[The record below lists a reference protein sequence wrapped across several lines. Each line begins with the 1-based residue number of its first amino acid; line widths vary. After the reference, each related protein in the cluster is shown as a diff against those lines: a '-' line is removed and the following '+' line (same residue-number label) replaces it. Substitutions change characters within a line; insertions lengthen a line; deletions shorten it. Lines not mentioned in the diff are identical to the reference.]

1 MQTAANTS
9 RFLTDSSSNRA
20 FAELERLLTSDGML
34 HRAIL
39 WRVAQAV
46 DSRQPFIDLANK
58 LIDLAEH
65 AYGRREMSSLEE
77 TSLILMNLPIVGA
90 QRIGLYYHGLT
101 LKRKGKIEEAQSL
114 LESVADNA
122 PNAYRARA
130 IQSLGAIQY
139 SFGKPGEALR
149 YYLDSLRA
157 ADQDNRDLLTTL
169 YAYFE
174 ISHLQSDDGDHAGAL
189 ATLEKVFPLVRIASS
204 QNPSYFY
211 NYWANTA
218 FELGRIG
225 RIDEAES
232 ALSIALAWPFALDY
246 PEWYETRDDLAQ
258 KRASQTASVAAS
270 NRDPVAAAAPE
281 KSPER
286 LPGPVRVL
294 ARPWLAIV
302 GVTQVTAEISDVAS
316 AAILYFPIPQTTLKR
331 LGRAF
336 YPRGP
341 PACS

>member
-1 MQTAANTS
+1 
-9 RFLTDSSSNRA
+9 
-20 FAELERLLTSDGML
+20 ML

-39 WRVAQAV
+39 RRVAQAV
-46 DSRQPFIDLANK
+46 DSCQPFIDLANK
-58 LIDLAEH
+58 LINLAEF
-65 AYGRREMSSLEE
+65 AYGRREMDRLEQ
-77 TSLILMNLPIVGA
+77 TSLVLMNLPVVGA
-90 QRIGLYYHGLT
+90 RQIGLYYHGLT

-122 PNAYRARA
+122 PSTYRARA

-157 ADQDNRDLLTTL
+157 ASDQDNRDLLTTL

-174 ISHLQSDDGDHAGAL
+174 ISHLQSDDGDHRGAL
-189 ATLEKVFPLVRIASS
+189 ATLEKIFPLVRIASS

-232 ALSIALAWPFALDY
+232 ALSIALACPFALDY
-246 PEWYETRDDLAQ
+246 PEWLETRDDLAE
-258 KRASQTASVAAS
+258 KRSSQTASAAAG
-270 NRDPVAAAAPE
+270 DPVACASPE
-281 KSPER
+281 KQPGR
-286 LPGPVRVL
+286 LPKPARAL
-294 ARPWLAIV
+294 ARPWLALA
-302 GVTQVTAEISDVAS
+302 GVTRVNTQITVVTLASIS
-316 AAILYFPIPQTTLKR
+316 YFPIPQTILDR

-336 YPRGP
+336 IPRGP
-341 PACS
+341 PTCS